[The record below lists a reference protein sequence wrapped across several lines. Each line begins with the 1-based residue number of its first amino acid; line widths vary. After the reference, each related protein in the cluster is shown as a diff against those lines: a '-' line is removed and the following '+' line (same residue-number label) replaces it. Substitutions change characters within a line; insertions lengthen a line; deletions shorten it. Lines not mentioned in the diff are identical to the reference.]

1 MLNGIL
7 FAICTGLCW
16 TCIGIVL
23 SCCASRKL
31 PIIPYSFLQT
41 FLTGA
46 AAFLLI
52 DFQQFTMADLC
63 ILAGF
68 VFTAGLMNSMGQYTV
83 HLAMKSGNHAPVW
96 AISQSALIF
105 PFLTGIIFFHNQGSL
120 GQWIGTVLIIAG
132 ILTASAKDIRSTS
145 KCFLIA
151 FTAFFVFGGTQILYG
166 LPTQLYRFCDVAG
179 ARPLAAAWGGSAGW
193 LLIAGCTRTSLHFDR
208 KIFLIAGIMV
218 LIQLIA
224 LRLFFVSLDSLAAVN
239 CENIAFPLMTGANLF
254 GFAVYSI
261 FIRREK
267 TSRMDKI
274 GFSMV
279 IAGLLSIAL

>member
-23 SCCASRKL
+23 SCCASRKMA
-31 PIIPYSFLQT
+31 IIPYSFLQT

-96 AISQSALIF
+96 AISQSALLF
-105 PFLTGIIFFHNQGSL
+105 PLWSFQFMWVTV
-120 GQWIGTVLIIAG
+120 QWVNIKRQ
-132 ILTASAKDIRSTS
+132 S
-145 KCFLIA
+145 F
-151 FTAFFVFGGTQILYG
+151 
-166 LPTQLYRFCDVAG
+166 LPT
-179 ARPLAAAWGGSAGW
+179 
-193 LLIAGCTRTSLHFDR
+193 TS
-208 KIFLIAGIMV
+208 
-218 LIQLIA
+218 
-224 LRLFFVSLDSLAAVN
+224 SL
-239 CENIAFPLMTGANLF
+239 CRAF
-254 GFAVYSI
+254 
-261 FIRREK
+261 
-267 TSRMDKI
+267 SRS
-274 GFSMV
+274 F
-279 IAGLLSIAL
+279 